1 VPCLNK
7 LLNLQGHLMSKTVNA
22 VRRAVKAGIKAA
34 SGAPSGHKYQ
44 AGGKT
49 VVCTHCSSDGFQRY
63 GPLGATFGGYGL
75 ECSHCSH
82 IEYFGKRPQEVEYG
96 ASRWK
101 EGTTTIRSA

>member
-1 VPCLNK
+1 MPRLSK

-34 SGAPSGHKYQ
+34 SGAPSAHKYQ

-49 VVCTHCSSDGFQRY
+49 VVCTHCSGDGFQRY

-82 IEYFGKRPQEVEYG
+82 IEYFGMRPQEVEHR
-96 ASRWK
+96 A
-101 EGTTTIRSA
+101 